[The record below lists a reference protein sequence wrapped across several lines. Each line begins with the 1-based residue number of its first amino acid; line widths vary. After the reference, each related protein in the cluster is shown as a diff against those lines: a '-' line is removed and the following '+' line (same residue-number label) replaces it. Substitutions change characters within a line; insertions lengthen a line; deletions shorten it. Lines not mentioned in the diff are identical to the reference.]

1 MIRKLLAALALLV
14 LAQPL
19 SAHQQKIV
27 ISTIANNPR
36 TGMLEV
42 SHRVPMHDAEHAL
55 HDMKEADIARNQ
67 ASRDAFA
74 VYVGNHFR
82 VVVDGEPVALELL
95 GNEVEGAYLW
105 IYQVAPAIP
114 EDTVL
119 EVRSSIL
126 TDIWPSQE
134 NRVNLG
140 EGTSVE
146 TLIFHAGDGF
156 KQGRLP

>member
-1 MIRKLLAALALLV
+1 MIRKLLAALALMV
-14 LAQPL
+14 LAQPVW
-19 SAHQQKIV
+19 AHQQKIV
-27 ISTIANNPR
+27 ITTMSNNPR

-74 VYVGNHFR
+74 VYVGNHFALTA
-82 VVVDGEPVALELL
+82 DDEPVELEML
-95 GNEVEGAYLW
+95 GNEVDGAYLW
-105 IYQVAPAIP
+105 IYQIAPAIP

-119 EVRSSIL
+119 AVRSSIL

-156 KQGRLP
+156 KQRRLP

>member
-82 VVVDGEPVALELL
+82 VVVDGEPLALELL

-105 IYQVAPAIP
+105 IYQVTPAIP
-114 EDTVL
+114 EGTVL

-140 EGTSVE
+140 EGTSVD